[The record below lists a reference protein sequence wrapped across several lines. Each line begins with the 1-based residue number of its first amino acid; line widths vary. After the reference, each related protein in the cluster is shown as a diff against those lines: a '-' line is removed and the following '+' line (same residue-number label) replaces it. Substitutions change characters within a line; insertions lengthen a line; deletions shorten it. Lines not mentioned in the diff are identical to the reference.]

1 MSIQGSANLDKT
13 LDNDENQV
21 SQGTVLWAKSGGDY
35 QKQNI
40 IIQNQW
46 LDARLEG
53 INNITKDLKIN
64 YRVGAIFQD
73 NKYDAQYAAAN
84 GLNIT
89 NKFSMNFA
97 KSPSVN
103 GSFSQ
108 VQTQSVFG
116 QINLSYKDAIFLD
129 ASLRNDWDSRLPSP
143 YTFSYPSIGASAVLS
158 DLFKLPDFLSYLK
171 GQCKLC
177 RSG

>member
-1 MSIQGSANLDKT
+1 M
-13 LDNDENQV
+13 
-21 SQGTVLWAKSGGDY
+21 
-35 QKQNI
+35 
-40 IIQNQW
+40 
-46 LDARLEG
+46 
-53 INNITKDLKIN
+53 
-64 YRVGAIFQD
+64 GAIFQD

-171 GQCKLC
+171 ASANYAEVGNGGKFGLLNPVYNYSQGAGNGFLQRGERCLS
-177 RSG
+177 RV